1 MVYLSCERDTNMG
14 GSINPEY
21 PIAGWF
27 IREILLKW
35 MIWEYHFRK
44 PPYQSLHKLCKNGMQ
59 FYMQY
64 WLYKTDVFNGLLSQ
78 KWVCLK
84 IVYP

>member
-27 IREILLKW
+27 IREILLKLI
-35 MIWEYHFRK
+35 IWEYHFRK
-44 PPYQSLHKLCKNGMQ
+44 PPYQSLHKLCLKMVCSSICSTG
-59 FYMQY
+59 FP
-64 WLYKTDVFNGLLSQ
+64 DVFNGLLSQ